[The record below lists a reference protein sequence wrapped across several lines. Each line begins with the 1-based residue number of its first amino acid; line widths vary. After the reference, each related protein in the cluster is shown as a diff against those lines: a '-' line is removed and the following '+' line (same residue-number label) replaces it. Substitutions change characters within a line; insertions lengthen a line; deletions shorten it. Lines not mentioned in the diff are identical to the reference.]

1 LDFSGKK
8 AEKAKIISVVCA
20 CVRQLAAE
28 NSNQKISEKSLDT
41 IAIDN
46 LYKTACAKNDSRKFE
61 EENVDEHDPQR
72 ANDEMAAV
80 RRHVFARLL
89 VRSNVLSDEYFWR

>member
-1 LDFSGKK
+1 M
-8 AEKAKIISVVCA
+8 
-20 CVRQLAAE
+20 RQLAAE

-80 RRHVFARLL
+80 RRHVFIRLL
-89 VRSNVLSDEYFWR
+89 VRRHDVSDHYVWR

>member
-1 LDFSGKK
+1 M
-8 AEKAKIISVVCA
+8 VCA

-28 NSNQKISEKSLDT
+28 NSNQKISQKSLDT

-80 RRHVFARLL
+80 RRHAFIRLL
-89 VRSNVLSDEYFWR
+89 VRRHGVNDQYFWR